1 MKEVIDMKYFKVLFW
16 VLLLCLFFALNT
28 YARDTDLYV
37 GSESTIEPNIL
48 IIFDTSGS
56 MAWAPASTT
65 FCEYNRSYSYPQPT
79 DPTKPNIDPAKVY
92 VKQNDVWIPLKTFK
106 DTVSAVGCSKA
117 RKGLDQSGLY
127 TGFTNADGSPT
138 KKDKECKKD
147 SYTIA
152 TGNYLRWLYADAVL
166 TDSCRPK
173 IDIAKDTV
181 KGFVDTITGVKLGLM
196 VFNSNSE
203 GGHLVNDIKSLE
215 EVYNGTAGNNKTH
228 RENLLADI
236 TALVADGWTP
246 LAETLYEAGLYFRGA
261 ASYFN
266 SGKTYTS
273 PVEYYCQKNYVILMT
288 DGVSTEDA
296 NAILNTNVGDW
307 DGDQREPPCPKAK
320 SPYPPC
326 YYVDNGSD
334 YLDDVAKKHYD
345 EDFHSM
351 QGKQN
356 IVTYTIGFE
365 LDMSVEDQ
373 GPKAKDLLQRTA
385 NLSHGKFFTTSG
397 SRGLTDAFANILN
410 EVLRKTSSFVA
421 PIVPV
426 SKMERTTA
434 GDKIY
439 LAFFSPNQS
448 GMWSGN
454 LKKYGVAQEKN
465 PSQGIEAGDILDVS
479 GSKALDSNG
488 EFFPSSRSYWTTS
501 SSDGGDVQIGGVGQV
516 LQNRTEARKIYT
528 LLPGD
533 ASDEDTGPDA
543 NTSFDLTNSWN
554 AFTTDNTRLTTTTL
568 GVSTTTEKDNLI
580 NFVRGIDAYDDNVN
594 GVTTEKREW
603 MLGSFLHSRP
613 YIIHYADR
621 TVIYAGANDGML
633 HAFNDA
639 DGQELWAFI
648 PPSLLGRLK
657 ELHTETPGVFVD
669 GSPKAYV
676 TYASDGITVTKAI
689 LIFGLRRGGNYYYA
703 LDVTN
708 PTVPKYLYRI
718 YKGKKTGFTSYF
730 MELGQ
735 TWSTPVI
742 GKVAYGTG
750 EKWVAIFGG
759 GYDEGQD
766 VVSNPP
772 SDDVGRGIYMADLL
786 TGNYVW
792 ATSYYGGTTSM
803 THCFPS
809 DVAALDLNGDGR
821 IDRLYVGDAK
831 GRMWKFNLVGSDSG
845 NWTAKLIFAS
855 SPGNSEKNKI
865 FYPPDVTFEK
875 DSSGEYELLFFG
887 TGDRENPNGA
897 ITDKDILV
905 ALKDKDVFKNVT
917 DLIEVTGFYSLSASE
932 QTTKIG
938 EITAGYGWY
947 IKLDRKEGEK
957 CLATPA
963 VYAKTAYF
971 TTFSPSTEA
980 ILDACFVGEGTA
992 SIYAMNYATGE
1003 AVFNLDLTE
1012 DNKQNQKVINAADRS
1027 KIIGSAIP
1035 SGAILTVIGGRVT
1048 AYVGVGGGVFM
1059 PTLSGTRSLFP
1070 VTWKLVF

>member
-1 MKEVIDMKYFKVLFW
+1 MKYFKVLFW

-37 GSESTIEPNIL
+37 GSESDIEPNIL

-56 MAWAPASTT
+56 MAWAPAFTD
-65 FCEYNRSYSYPQPT
+65 FCEYNVGYSYPQPT
-79 DPTKPNIDPAKVY
+79 DPAKPSIDPAKVY
-92 VKQNDVWIPLKTFK
+92 VKQNDAWIPLITFK
-106 DTVSAVGCSKA
+106 NTVSAVGCSKA
-117 RKGLDQSGLY
+117 RKGLTDNGLY
-127 TGFTNADGSPT
+127 TGFTNAAGSPT
-138 KKDKECKKD
+138 TKDKECKKE
-147 SYTIA
+147 SQTIA
-152 TGNYLRWLYADAVL
+152 TGNYLRWLYADAINS
-166 TDSCRPK
+166 DSCRPK

-181 KGFVDTITGVKLGLM
+181 KGFVDTITGVRVGLM
-196 VFNSNSE
+196 VYNSNSE
-203 GGHLVNDIKSLE
+203 GGHMVNNIKSLE
-215 EVYNGTAGNNKTH
+215 ELYNGTAGNNMTH
-228 RENLLADI
+228 REHLLADI
-236 TALVADGWTP
+236 TGLEADGWTP
-246 LAETLYEAGLYFRGA
+246 LAETLYEGGLYFQGA

-266 SGKTYTS
+266 SGTTYTS

-288 DGVSTEDA
+288 DGVSTQDQ
-296 NAILNTNVGDW
+296 NAILNTKVGDRNN
-307 DGDQREPPCPKAK
+307 DQREPPCADTSNPD
-320 SPYPPC
+320 PPC

-365 LDMSVEDQ
+365 LDMSVEEQ
-373 GPKAKDLLQRTA
+373 GPKARDLLQTTA
-385 NLSHGKFFTTSG
+385 NLSHGKFFTTAG
-397 SRGLTDAFANILN
+397 ARGLQGAFANILN

-454 LKKYGVAQEKN
+454 IKKYGVAQQKN
-465 PSQGIEAGDILDVS
+465 PSQGIEVGDILDS
-479 GSKALDSNG
+479 LGSKALGSNG
-488 EFFPSSRSYWTTS
+488 EFYPSSRSYWTTS
-501 SSDGGDVQIGGVGQV
+501 SSDGGDVQGGGVGQL
-516 LQNRTEARKIYT
+516 LQNRTEARNIYT

-533 ASDEDTGPDA
+533 ASDEDNGPDS
-543 NTSFDLTNSWN
+543 NTSFDLTDSWN
-554 AFTTDNTRLTTTTL
+554 AFTTGNTRLTTTKL
-568 GVSTTTEKDNLI
+568 GVFTTTERDNLI

-594 GVTTEKREW
+594 TETTDKRNW

-621 TVIYAGANDGML
+621 TVVYAGANDGML

-639 DGQELWAFI
+639 TGQELWAFI
-648 PPSLLGRLK
+648 PPSLLGRLT
-657 ELHTETPGVFVD
+657 ELHTETPGIFVD

-676 TYASDGITVTKAI
+676 TYDSDGITVTKAI
-689 LIFGLRRGGNYYYA
+689 LIFGLRRGGAYYYA

-708 PTVPKYLYRI
+708 PVVPKYLWRI
-718 YKGKKTGFTSYF
+718 YKNKGNYF
-730 MELGQ
+730 RELGQ

-766 VVSNPP
+766 VVTNPP
-772 SDDVGRGIYMADLL
+772 SDDVGRGVYMADVL

-792 ATSYYGGTTSM
+792 ATSYFGGTTSM

-809 DVAALDLNGDGR
+809 DVAAMDLNGDER

-831 GRMWKFNLVGSDSG
+831 GNMWKFNLVGSSTG
-845 NWTAKLIFAS
+845 NWTANVIFAS
-855 SPGNSEKNKI
+855 SVGTSEKVKI

-875 DSSGEYELLFFG
+875 DSSGEYEMLFFG
-887 TGDRENPNGA
+887 TGNREDPNGVK
-897 ITDKDILV
+897 TDKDILV
-905 ALKDKDVFKNVT
+905 AFKDKGVFKNLADLT
-917 DLIEVTGFYSLSASE
+917 DVTGFYDLSASKQSDE
-932 QTTKIG
+932 IG
-938 EITAGYGWY
+938 NIMAGYGWY
-947 IKLDRKEGEK
+947 IQLDRKEGEK

-971 TTFSPSTEA
+971 TTFAPSTEA
-980 ILDACFVGEGTA
+980 KSDACFVGEGTA

-1012 DNKQNQKVINAADRS
+1012 DNNQNQKVINKDDRS

-1035 SGAILTVIGGRVT
+1035 SGAILTVIGGRVI
-1048 AYVGVGGGVFM
+1048 AYVGVGGGVYM
-1059 PTLSGTRSLFP
+1059 PTLSGTRSIFP
-1070 VTWKLVF
+1070 VHWKLVF